1 MDTKKDIK
9 KARRH
14 DRLSY
19 LLLGVCLDYFIF
31 RPATKL
37 KPLLF
42 VGIGVVIGMLS
53 CWGIENIIKF
63 IQQAIA
69 VIS

>member
-1 MDTKKDIK
+1 MNTERDIK

-19 LLLGVCLDYFIF
+19 LLLGVCLDYFLF

-37 KPLLF
+37 KPLIF
-42 VGIGVVIGMLS
+42 VIIGVVIGTLS
-53 CWGIENIIKF
+53 SWGIENIVKF
-63 IQQAIA
+63 IKQTLSL
-69 VIS
+69 IS